1 MMNRMPCCHAV
12 RLLTLCASLVL
23 TACGG
28 DKVAEIDG
36 EPLTKAEFDAYL
48 KFKRIDGADEGR
60 RKAALDNLVER
71 KALAAAIV
79 DEDKLDHAA
88 IGAELE
94 DFRLQMLLSRYFEV
108 FLNEAVNDAAVE
120 NFYRDNAAR
129 WSKKKVRVAHILVR
143 TRPDMA
149 ETELQAKQT
158 QAREAWSQLN
168 AGKSFEEIAKRF
180 SEDDLTAKL
189 GGELGWIGEGAVD
202 QGFSEKV
209 FAMQQGQVSEPF
221 KTHYGFHIVKIME
234 GPATV
239 TDSLEAVRGDIRHE
253 LRNAA
258 KEAELKRLLAAVDVE
273 RVE

>member
-1 MMNRMPCCHAV
+1 MMNHVPCRHAV
-12 RLLTLCASLVL
+12 RLLVLCTSLVL
-23 TACGG
+23 AACGG
-28 DKVAEIDG
+28 DKLAEIDG

-48 KFKRIDGADEGR
+48 KFKRMDGADEAR
-60 RKAALDNLVER
+60 RNAALDNLVER

-79 DEDKLDHAA
+79 DEDKLDQAA
-88 IGAELE
+88 IAAELE
-94 DFRLQMLLSRYFEV
+94 DFRLQMLLSRYFET
-108 FLNEAVNDAAVE
+108 FLNEAVSDAAVE
-120 NFYRDNAAR
+120 NFYRENAAR
-129 WSKKKVRVAHILVR
+129 WSKKKVRVAHILIR
-143 TRPDMA
+143 TRPDMVD
-149 ETELQAKQT
+149 TELQAKQT

-168 AGKSFEEIAKRF
+168 AGKPFEETAKRF

-202 QGFSEKV
+202 QSFSEKV
-209 FAMQQGQVSEPF
+209 FAMQQDQVSEPF

-273 RVE
+273 RTE